1 MGKPSPPRGRRPR
14 RGRRKPNAE
23 LLRQIGEELAEFR
36 DGPPE
41 GTFDFGD
48 PVEISE
54 MSRRER
60 MLRVLW
66 DEALDGD
73 LKAMQMILDYTDGR
87 PVQAMEVNAS
97 VRFTSDEYAKADRK
111 LAAWRETMAGAVH
124 PEGLPAQPGEETG
137 GHAGDHAASPVSPV
151 REMADDGQ

>member
-1 MGKPSPPRGRRPR
+1 MGKPSPSHGRRPR
-14 RGRRKPNAE
+14 QGRRKPNAE

-48 PVEISE
+48 RVEVSE

-66 DEALDGD
+66 ARALDGD

-97 VRFTSDEYAKADRK
+97 VRFTSDEYAKADKR
-111 LAAWRETMAGAVH
+111 LAAWRESMAGPVR
-124 PEGLPAQPGEETG
+124 PGEGT
-137 GHAGDHAASPVSPV
+137 
-151 REMADDGQ
+151 ADDAQ